1 MKVKLWVI
9 GFISI
14 FGLLLLIYTLPAITA
29 NFSILKDTGRPVP
42 AEVIEIV
49 DAQTLLVRFQNR
61 KERCVV
67 LNGVNTPL
75 RQQEGYRRSVL
86 GIIDLV
92 QGNFRNHILVKT
104 DAVLNSKV
112 WLASIYDLEQEIL
125 GNLALIRF
133 GYAWPDTYLGDL
145 DEHNSNYLAEANSAL
160 AEAKKNTRG
169 HWAGIHIGELPQ
181 EPQQSYLVQLQ
192 ALGHSSELCQ
202 P

>member
-9 GFISI
+9 GLIITSGF
-14 FGLLLLIYTLPAITA
+14 LLLIYTLPAITA
-29 NFSILKDTGRPVP
+29 NLSMLKDTGRPVP

-61 KERCVV
+61 KEHCIV
-67 LNGVNTPL
+67 LNGINTPL
-75 RQQEGYRRSVL
+75 RQQDGYRRSVL

-92 QGNFRNHILVKT
+92 QGHFRNHILVKT
-104 DAVLNSKV
+104 DAVLSSKV
-112 WLASIYDLEQEIL
+112 WLASIYDLNNETS

-133 GYAWPDTYLGDL
+133 GYAWPDTYLSEDT
-145 DEHNSNYLAEANSAL
+145 EQNSNYLTEAKAAL

-169 HWAGIHIGELPQ
+169 HWAGIHIGELPK

-192 ALGHSSELCQ
+192 KNGHTSEQCQ